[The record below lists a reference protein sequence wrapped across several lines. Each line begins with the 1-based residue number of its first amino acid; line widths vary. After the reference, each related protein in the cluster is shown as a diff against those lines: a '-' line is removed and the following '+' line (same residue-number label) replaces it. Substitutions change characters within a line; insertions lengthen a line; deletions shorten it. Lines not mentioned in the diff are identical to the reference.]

1 MLGFVVAPDEMD
13 PIVARLDGAGVPH
26 HGPTLKMTGNGV
38 GVYFGDPDGN
48 PLALSCNE
56 GYVREGLPR
65 NARSWVP
72 APYGWPQAAAPA
84 R

>member
-1 MLGFVVAPDEMD
+1 MLGFVVTAGEAD
-13 PIVARLDGAGVPH
+13 PMSPASRKRACRITANVEDA
-26 HGPTLKMTGNGV
+26 GNGV

-65 NARSWVP
+65 NVRSWAP